1 MNTASTHELG
11 LTRLWYLVGDWEGTG
26 KGPDFRFRA
35 RATYS
40 YILNDH
46 FLAGYVEIND
56 LKSGEVLMAE
66 RTYFYFDR
74 NLKSLVSDAFRQDGM
89 VEHALGHT
97 DARGRIVLTTDR
109 LSCVPKQ
116 MSICRL
122 RRTVW
127 VMAAPQWAFSIEKDS
142 GDGFAPYLEGQMRKP
157 GNR

>member
-1 MNTASTHELG
+1 MDSASTRELV

-46 FLAGYVEIND
+46 FLTGYVEISD
-56 LKSGEVLMAE
+56 LKSGEVMMAE
-66 RTYFYFDR
+66 HTYFYFDR
-74 NLKSLVSDAFRQDGM
+74 SLKSLVSDTFHQDGM
-89 VEHALGHT
+89 VEHAVGHA

-109 LSCVPKQ
+109 LSCIPRGAATH
-116 MSICRL
+116 RL

-127 VMAAPQWAFSIEKDS
+127 VLAAPQWAFSIEKDS
-142 GDGFAPYLEGQMRKP
+142 GEGFAPYLEGQMRKP
-157 GNR
+157 DNR